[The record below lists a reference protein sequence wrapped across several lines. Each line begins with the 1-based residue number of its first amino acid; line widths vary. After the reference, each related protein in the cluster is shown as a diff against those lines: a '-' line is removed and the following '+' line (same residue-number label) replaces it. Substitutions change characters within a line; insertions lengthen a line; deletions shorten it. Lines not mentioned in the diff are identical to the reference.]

1 MDGIG
6 VMCVGVLLRG
16 VVSASCV
23 WGAWNR
29 SRKLHQSEELD
40 IRTMLYR
47 AAVLALTAQAS
58 AALLHTPTALA
69 RSGVATVSVPRH
81 SFVQLAAEP
90 AVEANVAT
98 EDDCGCED
106 ASPTAQGVMMNGV
119 SVTGSTLRSMVLADA
134 TGKPTSASSLIGEDG
149 KAVVVFLRHLG

>member
-1 MDGIG
+1 
-6 VMCVGVLLRG
+6 
-16 VVSASCV
+16 
-23 WGAWNR
+23 
-29 SRKLHQSEELD
+29 
-40 IRTMLYR
+40 MLYR

-69 RSGVATVSVPRH
+69 RSSVATVSVPRH
-81 SFVQLAAEP
+81 SPV
-90 AVEANVAT
+90 VEATVAI

>member
-1 MDGIG
+1 
-6 VMCVGVLLRG
+6 
-16 VVSASCV
+16 
-23 WGAWNR
+23 
-29 SRKLHQSEELD
+29 
-40 IRTMLYR
+40 ML
-47 AAVLALTAQAS
+47 LALTAQAS

-69 RSGVATVSVPRH
+69 RSSVATVSVPRH
-81 SFVQLAAEP
+81 SPV
-90 AVEANVAT
+90 VEATVAIED